1 MFGLSLSAR
10 VFGSVADMLVAI
22 YDHAGFGPIHK
33 WVDDF
38 LVISLPG
45 VKWTKGKFNALTAA
59 FGVPWSHAKTRALAS
74 VQCFIG
80 FNWDLVNHMV
90 VLPPE
95 KQQKMQELAHHWQQ
109 MGLSYLEKEA
119 ASLYGKLVHVSCIL
133 PLIRPFLWSISVFA
147 GSFETARV
155 KWPPPPSVMADL
167 SWVTFLLA
175 SLPNV
180 QPLMSPD
187 IVDIQWWGDASSLH
201 SDNSGVVTVTNKGRS
216 RSRATNHVLKQVYLL
231 QVQQGIPL
239 HTKYMSTHINI
250 ADALSRGDVASFLAG
265 FPSVTTQASTV
276 LPEHLIGKLIP
287 W

>member
-74 VQCFIG
+74 VQRFIG

-187 IVDIQWWGDASSLH
+187 IVDIQWWGGCKFLTLGQLGSSH
-201 SDNSGVVTVTNKGRS
+201 SHKQRPLMEQSNQSCPKTGIPAAGAAGHSAAHQVHVDTHKHCRCALTGGRS
-216 RSRATNHVLKQVYLL
+216 
-231 QVQQGIPL
+231 
-239 HTKYMSTHINI
+239 
-250 ADALSRGDVASFLAG
+250 
-265 FPSVTTQASTV
+265 
-276 LPEHLIGKLIP
+276 
-287 W
+287 